1 MRPYLFLLELARM
14 PRSNILGCPER
25 PPCPNC
31 GTSMIIIGRKIRRG
45 GFEWCAYQCL
55 KCRHIETSE
64 PGLYGITSTHGDE
77 ELI

>member
-1 MRPYLFLLELARM
+1 
-14 PRSNILGCPER
+14 
-25 PPCPNC
+25 
-31 GTSMIIIGRKIRRG
+31 MIIIGRKIRRG
-45 GFEWCAYQCL
+45 GFEWCSYQCL